1 MARRVRALILLLLST
16 MLFALQGQTV
26 VQCLCSGAIAL
37 GQAPEACCGECPDES
52 AGAQMTA
59 TSPESPQQAVSAI
72 LFTTEDCWRMASTES
87 DQAFPATPHVDAPLP
102 TVALLAED
110 PFIIDRAALG
120 DAPTPA
126 WTRDSSHHP
135 EPTGPPCAILYGAL
149 LI

>member
-1 MARRVRALILLLLST
+1 
-16 MLFALQGQTV
+16 
-26 VQCLCSGAIAL
+26 
-37 GQAPEACCGECPDES
+37 
-52 AGAQMTA
+52 
-59 TSPESPQQAVSAI
+59 
-72 LFTTEDCWRMASTES
+72 MASTES